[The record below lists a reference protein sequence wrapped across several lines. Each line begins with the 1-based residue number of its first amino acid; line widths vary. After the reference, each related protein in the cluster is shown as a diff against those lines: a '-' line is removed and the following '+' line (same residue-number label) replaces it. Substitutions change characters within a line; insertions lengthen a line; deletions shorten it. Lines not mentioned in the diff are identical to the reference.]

1 LERYY
6 KKVLSKIDLSSP
18 IDKPDQ
24 QDSTMFSSGNHKI
37 GYFTIDATFMP
48 VTRVNYLIQAS
59 DDLQLA
65 KDYIILEVWTNGS
78 IHPRH
83 AIHKA
88 AKALIQLFL
97 PLQQMKNW
105 LKFRWQV
112 QLKSRQSKMIILLQ
126 IKFNEFYF

>member
-1 LERYY
+1 LEIDN

-24 QDSTMFSSGNHKI
+24 QDSTIFSSGNHKI

-88 AKALIQLFL
+88 AKALINCFYH
-97 PLQQMKNW
+97 
-105 LKFRWQV
+105 F
-112 QLKSRQSKMIILLQ
+112 SR
-126 IKFNEFYF
+126 

>member
-1 LERYY
+1 
-6 KKVLSKIDLSSP
+6 
-18 IDKPDQ
+18 
-24 QDSTMFSSGNHKI
+24 MFSSGNHKI

-97 PLQQMKNW
+97 PLQQMKK
-105 LKFRWQV
+105 LA
-112 QLKSRQSKMIILLQ
+112 
-126 IKFNEFYF
+126 